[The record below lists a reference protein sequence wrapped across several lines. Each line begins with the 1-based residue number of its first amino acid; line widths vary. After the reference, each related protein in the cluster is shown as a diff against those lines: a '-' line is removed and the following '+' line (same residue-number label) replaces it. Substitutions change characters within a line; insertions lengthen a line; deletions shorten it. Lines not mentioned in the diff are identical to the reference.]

1 MGGPA
6 GRLCRP
12 SGAPLSGRSGAA
24 GPWPAGTTLGVVRR
38 PAVLLL
44 LAVVAAV
51 LAGACVP
58 QTKGPLKELDPD
70 GRDAPAPTF
79 PSSGRVTVAMAVDG
93 LVFDLTQAPPGI
105 DLWVPPVRQA
115 RCAARRVVTA
125 LGADRLVDLGYRPG
139 DPAAALNRL
148 DLSSTERSTVAAAMS
163 ACVDVEQAVGSLLAG
178 NNLLPGKAAACV
190 ARGLE
195 EGGQLAPFMTAWAF
209 REPVDVFGGEN
220 GGLASAMLSYADV
233 CVADT
238 SFNWT
243 LRPSTTTT
251 AAPTTVPGR

>member
-1 MGGPA
+1 M
-6 GRLCRP
+6 
-12 SGAPLSGRSGAA
+12 
-24 GPWPAGTTLGVVRR
+24 RR
-38 PAVLLL
+38 PVLLL
-44 LAVVAAV
+44 LVAAVVAV
-51 LAGACVP
+51 LTGACVP

-79 PSSGRVTVAMAVDG
+79 PASGRVTAAMVVDG

-105 DLWVPPVRQA
+105 DLWVPPAAQA
-115 RCAARRVVTA
+115 RCAAKKVATA
-125 LGADRLVDLGYRPG
+125 FGADRLVDLGYRPG
-139 DPAAALNRL
+139 VPEAALNRL
-148 DLSSTERSTVAAAMS
+148 DLSSTERSTVATAMA

-190 ARGLE
+190 ARGLR
-195 EGGQLAPFMTAWAF
+195 EGDQLEPFVTAWAF

-220 GGLASAMLSYADV
+220 GGLASAVLSYADV

-243 LRPSTTTT
+243 LQPSTTTT
-251 AAPTTVPGR
+251 TVPTASTPG